1 MMNLLRRKDSSRAMT
16 LPGREGD
23 RERAAALEE
32 QIKILAETASQA
44 LDRVGELEQEVARQK
59 EEIQSYKTEV
69 GEKQQCIE
77 RLSNE
82 VGEMMTKSVTS
93 RDVESR
99 DTPKPCLKCK
109 ARDLKSS
116 KTVSTQTAAVET
128 RNAGVDARELTD
140 SASRGL
146 SRDSIQSQESHDSV
160 HIEQVARVV
169 VAEEMMRSRGNT
181 SVSSVSPAD
190 SSFSSSIHSSP
201 SSRGSSRDSS
211 FTDMSD
217 FSDDDIGAVRTV
229 IMSAEQI
236 KAVDRNNL
244 EHHVTQLQKLLK
256 KMQSRDDDLFRMQKL
271 EAALVAVSRARA
283 VLRKA

>member
-1 MMNLLRRKDSSRAMT
+1 MT

-44 LDRVGELEQEVARQK
+44 LDRVGELEAEVAEQQK
-59 EEIQSYKTEV
+59 ELTNYKTEIA
-69 GEKQQCIE
+69 EKQQCIE
-77 RLSNE
+77 KLSNE
-82 VGEMMTKSVTS
+82 VGELMTQSVTS
-93 RDVESR
+93 RDQK
-99 DTPKPCLKCK
+99 DTVVTKPCLKCK
-109 ARDLKSS
+109 SRELKIT
-116 KTVSTQTAAVET
+116 KNVSTQTT
-128 RNAGVDARELTD
+128 DTKPKMKDAGVDARELPELSITKQSD
-140 SASRGL
+140 SASRDLHDADASHIAQVVL
-146 SRDSIQSQESHDSV
+146 S
-160 HIEQVARVV
+160 
-169 VAEEMMRSRGNT
+169 EEMLRSRAQVIT
-181 SVSSVSPAD
+181 PAD
-190 SSFSSSIHSSP
+190 SSLSSSVHSSP

-217 FSDDDIGAVRTV
+217 FSDDEIGTVRTV

-244 EHHVTQLQKLLK
+244 EHHVTQLQRLLRK
-256 KMQSRDDDLFRMQKL
+256 SQSRDDDLFRMQKL